1 MQQMDKKELLSYINV
16 YGFAVDDTVLYLDT
30 HLDCKEALN
39 YYEMVSRKYQEA
51 VAMYETTYGPLRA
64 SGVECNNEWTWI
76 RDPWPWEGVC

>member
-1 MQQMDKKELLSYINV
+1 MQQMDRNELLSYINV

-30 HLDCKEALN
+30 HPDCKEALN
-39 YYEMVSRKYQEA
+39 YYKEVSQKYQEA

-64 SGVECNNEWTWI
+64 SSVECSNEWTWI